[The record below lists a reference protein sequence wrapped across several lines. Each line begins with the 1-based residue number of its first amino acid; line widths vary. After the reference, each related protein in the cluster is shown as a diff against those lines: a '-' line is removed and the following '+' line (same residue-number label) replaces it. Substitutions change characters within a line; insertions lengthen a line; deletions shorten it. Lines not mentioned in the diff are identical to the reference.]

1 MKLLPFALGTLLL
14 VACGG
19 NQKPADTPA
28 PAPAEPAPEPAAAHD
43 DTVAP
48 TTDPAEGKR
57 LVTEEGALLLDVR
70 TAEEFDAKHIKGAKR
85 IGVDEVAAR
94 ADEIAEMA
102 GGKDKPIVV
111 YCGSG
116 RRASRAQE
124 ALEDAGFSAVTNLG
138 GVDDYAC
145 DGGDCH
151 EGSEVTVPPAE

>member
-1 MKLLPFALGTLLL
+1 MKFLPVAFGALLL

-19 NQKPADTPA
+19 QAKPADTA
-28 PAPAEPAPEPAAAHD
+28 SPAPAETASAPNAAHD
-43 DTVAP
+43 DAAAP
-48 TTDPAEGKR
+48 KTDPAEGTR

-70 TAEEFDAKHIKGAKR
+70 TAEEYDVKHIKGAKR
-85 IGVDEVAAR
+85 IGVDEVAER
-94 ADEIAEMA
+94 AAEIEEMA

-124 ALEDAGFSAVTNLG
+124 ALQDAGFSAVTNLG

-145 DGGDCH
+145 DGDDCH
-151 EGSEVTVPPAE
+151 EGSEASAPPAD